1 MSDSPYRLPRSVT
14 PVRYALEVAPE
25 LEARTFTGRVVAEVT
40 VHEPVREIVLNAAE
54 LELSAPEVRGADGAP
69 VAVAELRMEPDTER
83 VRVVLDGELSAGP
96 ATVALAFAGALN
108 PRLIGF
114 YASTYTDASGRE
126 RVVGTTHF
134 ESTDA
139 RRAFPCWDE
148 PELKAVWSVSLVVD
162 EGDLAVSNAAEID
175 RTAAGP
181 GKVRVRFADSMV
193 MSSYLVAYVVGPME
207 VTAPL
212 DVDGTPLRIVHVPGK
227 GHLTGFGLEA
237 GAAALRFF
245 SRYYGIPYPGDKL
258 DMIALPDFAQGAMEN
273 LGCITYREALLI
285 VDPERGSQSEVQSVA
300 EVIAHEI
307 AHMWFGDLVTMRWWN
322 GIWLNEAFA
331 SLMETLSVDDW
342 KPEWELWNQ
351 FSRYRTAAFEV
362 DALESTRPIEYPV
375 ESPDD
380 SQDMFDILTY
390 TKGQAVLRM
399 LERHLGDAF
408 REGIR
413 GYLRTHAYGNTETV
427 DLWNALGAASGQPVA
442 EIMEPWIF
450 RGGFP
455 LVTAR
460 LEGDAVR
467 LTTSRFRLG
476 GGDDA
481 APWSVPLAVR
491 IGGRTERLLLPPEG
505 ATIPGVGD
513 APFLVNA
520 GGDAFIR
527 ALHGDALLDRLA
539 DAVGDLATV
548 ERYQLLDDLW
558 ASVLAAEA
566 PASSFV
572 RFAERI
578 AGPLLEETD
587 VSVWGTLLTG
597 LSWCER
603 VLEGEPRAQMRALVR
618 SLARPMF
625 ERLGLEARPTEAAP
639 TRSLR
644 GLLLSSLAVLGDD
657 PEVASM
663 AREEELRARAGERV
677 DPDVAAA
684 AVSAVAARGSG
695 SEYEAFVARI
705 ADATTPQEALRY
717 TYALAE
723 FRDRD
728 PFTRM
733 LAHVDSGALRIQEQ
747 PFVFN
752 RAIANREHGATAWA
766 FVRDRWDAIAARVSP
781 ANLGRMVDSVRF
793 LTTPELEAEVQA
805 FFADHDI
812 PQARMQLR
820 QTLERQRVMARFRRN
835 ASEDLATYLRSR

>member
-14 PVRYALEVAPE
+14 PVRYELEVAPE
-25 LEARTFTGRVVAEVT
+25 LEARSFTGRVVAEVT

-54 LELSAPEVRGADGAP
+54 LELSGPEVRSADGSP
-69 VAVAELRMEPDTER
+69 VGVAEVRMEPETER
-83 VRVVLDGELSAGP
+83 VRLVLDRELPAGA
-96 ATVALAFAGALN
+96 ATVALGFAGDLN

-114 YASTYTDASGRE
+114 YASTYTDASGKE
-126 RVVGTTHF
+126 RVVGTTQF

-148 PELKAVWSVSLVVD
+148 PEMKAVWAVSLVVD
-162 EGDLAVSNAAEID
+162 ERDLAVTNTREIG
-175 RTAAGP
+175 RETAGP

-193 MSSYLVAYVVGPME
+193 MSSYLVAYVVGPLE
-207 VTAPL
+207 ATEPV

-227 GHLTGFGLEA
+227 GDLTAFALDA
-237 GAAALRFF
+237 GAASLRFF
-245 SRYYGIPYPGDKL
+245 SAYYGIPYPGDKL
-258 DMIALPDFAQGAMEN
+258 DMVALPDFAQGAMEN
-273 LGCITYREALLI
+273 LGCITYREAVLL
-285 VDPERGSQSEVQSVA
+285 VDPERGSQYEVQVVG

-331 SLMETLSVDDW
+331 SLMETLAMDDW
-342 KPEWELWNQ
+342 KPAWKLWDQ
-351 FSRYRTAAFEV
+351 FARSRTAAFEV
-362 DALESTRPIEYPV
+362 DALESTRPIEYAV

-380 SQDMFDILTY
+380 SQDMFDVLTY

-399 LERHLGDAF
+399 LERHLGDGF

-481 APWSVPLAVR
+481 APWQVPLAVR
-491 IGGRTERLLLPPEG
+491 IGARTERLLLPPSG
-505 ATIPGVGD
+505 ATVAGVGD
-513 APFLVNA
+513 LPFLANA
-520 GGDAFIR
+520 GGDAFVRVLHDEALLERLAANLR
-527 ALHGDALLDRLA
+527 ALESI
-539 DAVGDLATV
+539 
-548 ERYQLLDDLW
+548 ERYQLIDDAW
-558 ASVLAAEA
+558 AAVLAGASS
-566 PASSFV
+566 ASSFV

-578 AGPLLEETD
+578 SGALRDETD
-587 VSVWGTLLTG
+587 LSVWATLLTG

-603 VLEGEPRAQMRALVR
+603 VLEGEPRARLRAIVR
-618 SLARPMF
+618 GIARPSF
-625 ERLGLEARPTEAAP
+625 DRLGLEAAPGEAPP

-644 GLLLSSLAVLGDD
+644 GLLLSALAVLGDD
-657 PEVASM
+657 PEVAAM
-663 AREEELRARAGERV
+663 AREEELRARAGEGV

-684 AVSAVAARGSG
+684 AVTAVAARGG
-695 SEYEAFVARI
+695 ADEFAAYVDRI
-705 ADATTPQEALRY
+705 ASATTPQEALRY
-717 TYALAE
+717 TYGLAE
-723 FRDRD
+723 FRDAAA
-728 PFTRM
+728 FARM
-733 LAHVDSGALRIQEQ
+733 LEHADSGALRIQEQ

-752 RAIANREHGATAWA
+752 RAIANREHGAMAWA

-781 ANLGRMVDSVRF
+781 PNLGRMAEGVRF

-805 FFADHDI
+805 FFVDHDI
-812 PQARMQLR
+812 PQARLQLR
-820 QTLERQRVMARFRRN
+820 QTLERQRVMVRFRAR
-835 ASEDLATYLRSR
+835 ATEDLTRELLGR